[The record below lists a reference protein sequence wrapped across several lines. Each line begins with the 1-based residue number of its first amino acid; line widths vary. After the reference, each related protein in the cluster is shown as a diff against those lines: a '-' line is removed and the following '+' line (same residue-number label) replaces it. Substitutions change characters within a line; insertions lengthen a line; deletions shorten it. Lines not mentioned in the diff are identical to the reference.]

1 MNNTQHNIDDY
12 KFSYNYQ
19 IEVYTG
25 IVQGSLHGVK
35 LATIAYDC
43 SDEDGFGFE
52 KCVESQEEAEWWHK
66 LASNIAGLDEWI
78 AKNEYKLIEDGY
90 EEQHD
95 AINAIIEFRTEQP
108 IDTLQSIPDVDE
120 WIQAMYDEYKE
131 GV

>member
-25 IVQGSLHGVK
+25 HVQGDLHEVK
-35 LATIAYDC
+35 LATIAFDC
-43 SDEDGFGFE
+43 SDIDGFDFD
-52 KCVESQEEAEWWHK
+52 KCVADPAEAQWWHK
-66 LASNIAGLDEWI
+66 LAGNITDLDEWI

-90 EEQHD
+90 EDQHN
-95 AINAIIEFRTEQP
+95 AINAIIEFRSEQP
-108 IDTLQSIPDVDE
+108 IDTLQGIDDIDE
-120 WIQAMYDEYKE
+120 WIQKMYDEYKE

>member
-1 MNNTQHNIDDY
+1 MNTIQHNINDY
-12 KFSYNYQ
+12 KFNYNYQ

-25 IVQGSLHGVK
+25 IVQGDLHDVK
-35 LATIAYDC
+35 LKTIAFNC
-43 SDEDGFGFE
+43 SDIDGFDVK
-52 KCVESQEEAEWWHK
+52 KCESDPAEAQWWHK
-66 LASNIAGLDEWI
+66 LATNITDLDEWI

-95 AINAIIEFRTEQP
+95 AINAIIKFRAEQP
-108 IDTLQSIPDVDE
+108 IDTLQSIDNVDE